1 MKLSEMREL
10 PVAEAKMR
18 VVELKSDLAKERAL
32 VASGTKKENSGKI
45 RSNKKDIARLL
56 TVISEKIR
64 AGEKDVDIEQLI
76 EAKHAKPVKPAALPP
91 KKEGKK
97 GKIAVKAPWQKA
109 EKKKAQ
115 DKPAKQAKPAGKKKK
130 EAERK

>member
-45 RSNKKDIARLL
+45 RSNKKAIARLL
-56 TVISEKIR
+56 TIINEKIR
-64 AGEKDVDIEQLI
+64 AGAKDVDIERLV
-76 EAKHAKPVKPAALPP
+76 EAKHAKPIKHVALPP
-91 KKEGKK
+91 KKEDKK
-97 GKIAVKAPWQKA
+97 GKIAVKMPGQKA
-109 EKKKAQ
+109 GKKKAQ